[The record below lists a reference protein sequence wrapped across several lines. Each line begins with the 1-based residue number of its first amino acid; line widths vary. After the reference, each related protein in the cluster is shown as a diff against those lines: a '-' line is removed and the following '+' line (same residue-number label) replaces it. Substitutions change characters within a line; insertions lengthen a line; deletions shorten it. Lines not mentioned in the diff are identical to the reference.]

1 MATEPEVGRT
11 LSVSHRTPRIVYSV
25 QKPGEAPSE
34 LPGGANPAHIWVR
47 KIPWRRKWQ
56 PTPVFLPRKSHG
68 WGSLVG
74 YSPWG
79 RKESDMTEQLH

>member
-1 MATEPEVGRT
+1 MATEPEVGTT
-11 LSVSHRTPRIVYSV
+11 LSVSHRAPRIDYSV

-47 KIPWRRKWQ
+47 KIPRRMKWQ
-56 PTPVFLPRKSHG
+56 ITPVFLPEKSHG
-68 WGSLVG
+68 QRSLVG

-79 RKESDMTEQLH
+79 RKESDTTE